1 MDGYID
7 CACAWEEPVDAP
19 RKNLNL
25 FMRRHPAY
33 LLVRAELRT
42 SLGLVQKDSREI
54 TLIKRLSNHRELI
67 PSESLYFVSGMM
79 EVADTCINSLGDSP
93 DFTSYLEQS
102 LIEVNNV
109 KHEDN

>member
-1 MDGYID
+1 M
-7 CACAWEEPVDAP
+7 
-19 RKNLNL
+19 NL

-33 LLVRAELRT
+33 LLIKTELRT
-42 SLGLVQKDSREI
+42 SLGLVQKDSKEI
-54 TLIKRLSNHRELI
+54 TLIKRLSNHKELT
-67 PSESLYFVSGMM
+67 PNESLYFVSGMM
-79 EVADTCINSLGDSP
+79 EVAGDMCINSLGDSL

>member
-1 MDGYID
+1 M
-7 CACAWEEPVDAP
+7 
-19 RKNLNL
+19 NL

-33 LLVRAELRT
+33 LLIKTELRT
-42 SLGLVQKDSREI
+42 SLGLVQKDSKEI
-54 TLIKRLSNHRELI
+54 TLIKRLSNHKELT
-67 PSESLYFVSGMM
+67 PNESLYFVSGMM